1 MAVEQVPPVFQ
12 PRLQPKPALPTL
24 SPKDEGFAEV
34 LDSARAAP
42 LSRYGNGE
50 VHGEVQRPG
59 ENAPGASGRT
69 LTGQHASAHLSAPSS
84 TSPGVVR
91 GAVEWPRQPVPP
103 EKAATHDNAS
113 APGATSAASGA
124 SAGASLSVPSSAQ
137 AAPAGQ
143 SRDPAAAGAP
153 ARFSAEDEAALRAW
167 ASAVKA
173 PPHAPRAAK
182 PSPLDLPPS
191 LAAAD
196 ANALTLTARA
206 QLGRRYTVGGET
218 PRQGFDC
225 SGLTSYV
232 YARSGVELSR
242 NSREQFRQGQPV
254 KREDLRPGD
263 LVFFGKKG
271 VHHVGIY
278 MGAGTFVHAA
288 SSGGAV
294 KTGSLDDPVWSSSY
308 AGGRR
313 ILRDD
318 AGMSPKG
325 AALSATG

>member
-1 MAVEQVPPVFQ
+1 MAVEQVPPIFQ

-24 SPKDEGFAEV
+24 SPRDEGFAEA

-42 LSRYGNGE
+42 LSGHGSGE

-69 LTGQHASAHLSAPSS
+69 LTGQHAATHLSAPS
-84 TSPGVVR
+84 TAPPGVVW

-103 EKAATHDNAS
+103 EKAATQDNA
-113 APGATSAASGA
+113 AAAGAASAASGA
-124 SAGASLSVPSSAQ
+124 SSSVPSSAQ
-137 AAPAGQ
+137 ASPAGQ
-143 SRDPAAAGAP
+143 SRDQAAAGAP

-167 ASAVKA
+167 ASAVK
-173 PPHAPRAAK
+173 PPPRAPRAAK
-182 PSPLDLPPS
+182 PLPLDLPPS

-196 ANALTLTARA
+196 PSALALTAKA

-278 MGAGTFVHAA
+278 MGEGTFVHAA

-318 AGMSPKG
+318 AGMGPKG
-325 AALSATG
+325 AGLSATG